1 MNIILFPSLLE
12 TTAVNRLRDEFQ
24 CEFSRPWEAGLRE
37 WGYGHRTGG
46 EGLGAPGLLHAQRK
60 LRGPRDTAGEAR
72 ARGSSPSRWLRH
84 ATPAGWPEPWAPGPR
99 AGRPQAQRGACPRRP
114 PPAGRA
120 MGALPSP
127 ELYYVVKTPARRV
140 NRGGEGEAARRR
152 SPRTAGSSPARHSGA
167 PNFCGRTESVRTRK

>member
-46 EGLGAPGLLHAQRK
+46 RGLGAPGLLHAQRK

-72 ARGSSPSRWLRH
+72 ARGSSPSRWLSH
-84 ATPAGWPEPWAPGPR
+84 ATPAGWREPWAPGPR
-99 AGRPQAQRGACPRRP
+99 AGRPRAQRGACPRRP

-120 MGALPSP
+120 MDERWTS
-127 ELYYVVKTPARRV
+127 
-140 NRGGEGEAARRR
+140 N
-152 SPRTAGSSPARHSGA
+152 
-167 PNFCGRTESVRTRK
+167 GRTPISRALLCGQDASEARESWGGGGGRQEEEPEDSRRLPRLALRCS